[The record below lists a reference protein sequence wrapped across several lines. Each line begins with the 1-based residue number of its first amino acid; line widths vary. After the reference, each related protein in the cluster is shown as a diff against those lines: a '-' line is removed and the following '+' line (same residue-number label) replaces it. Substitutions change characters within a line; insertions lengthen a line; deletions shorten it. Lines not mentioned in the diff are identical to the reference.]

1 MDLIK
6 VNYSK
11 DNINKIYETIHKTN
25 IRDLNKE
32 MGWEL
37 PIDGPKTLSGLIV
50 EYLEDI
56 PDSNLSLRIAGYP
69 IEVIEIKE
77 NMVKLVKVIPSK
89 RTDC

>member
-1 MDLIK
+1 
-6 VNYSK
+6 
-11 DNINKIYETIHKTN
+11 
-25 IRDLNKE
+25 

-89 RTDC
+89 RTE

>member
-1 MDLIK
+1 MC
-6 VNYSK
+6 
-11 DNINKIYETIHKTN
+11 
-25 IRDLNKE
+25 
-32 MGWEL
+32 WEL

>member
-1 MDLIK
+1 
-6 VNYSK
+6 
-11 DNINKIYETIHKTN
+11 
-25 IRDLNKE
+25 

-56 PDSNLSLRIAGYP
+56 PDTNLSLRIAGYP
-69 IEVIEIKE
+69 IEVLEIKE

-89 RTDC
+89 RTE